1 MTELGSMSYM
11 LAKEESLEEGRERN
25 NAESNAELLER
36 SFRKKEEAELERIL
50 EFSKAMIP

>member
-25 NAESNAELLER
+25 NAESNAELLE
-36 SFRKKEEAELERIL
+36 
-50 EFSKAMIP
+50 